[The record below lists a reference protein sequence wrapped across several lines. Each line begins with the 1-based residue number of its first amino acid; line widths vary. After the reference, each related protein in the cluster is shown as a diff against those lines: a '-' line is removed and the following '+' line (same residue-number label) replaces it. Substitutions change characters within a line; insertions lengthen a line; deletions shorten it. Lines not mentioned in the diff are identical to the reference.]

1 MMGTFDRS
9 SGIAKVASAV
19 EVRMLWG
26 MGKGQSLWAV
36 LRRAYPLGGSSGI
49 QLVRLRGKKRWPFFP
64 TRKQQAP

>member
-1 MMGTFDRS
+1 MMATYDPS
-9 SGIAKVASAV
+9 SGYAKVANAA
-19 EVRMLWG
+19 EARMLWG

-49 QLVRLRGKKRWPFFP
+49 QLVRLRGKKRWSFVP